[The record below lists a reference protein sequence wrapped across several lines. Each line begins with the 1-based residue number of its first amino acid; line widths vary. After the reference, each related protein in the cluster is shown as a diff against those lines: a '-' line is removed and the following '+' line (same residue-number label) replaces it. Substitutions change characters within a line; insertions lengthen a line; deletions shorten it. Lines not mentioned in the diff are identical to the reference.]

1 MRLLKIWFLRAAA
14 SIRVICGSGALL
26 SSSPHSVDC
35 ALSASC
41 YLLFLARQ
49 ESAIIILLCL
59 TQDSGLVKS
68 GHCWRTVCILV
79 VSHPVLLLNINIRK
93 YPKMRIEVL
102 QERHHYSIV
111 QKLLLC
117 ILTASFFTHIML
129 IYVL

>member
-1 MRLLKIWFLRAAA
+1 MWFLRAAA
-14 SIRVICGSGALL
+14 SIRVIRSSGALL
-26 SSSPHSVDC
+26 SNSPHSVYC

-49 ESAIIILLCL
+49 ESAIIILVCL
-59 TQDSGLVKS
+59 TQDSGFVNS
-68 GHCWRTVCILV
+68 WHCWRTVCIPV

-102 QERHHYSIV
+102 QERHHYSV
-111 QKLLLC
+111 AQKLLLC
-117 ILTASFFTHIML
+117 ILTASFFTHIAL